1 MGDAETERL
10 AREEPEGVDEPVR
23 LSVASAVVETVTEE
37 LGDLELPA
45 LVVPLREGRTET
57 VGELEPDL
65 EGVRLG
71 EAELVLDSEPDELAV
86 EEEEGVGE
94 AVVEPVPE
102 AEGVIDSVGKLG
114 KAEGVTV
121 TVGEGERDGQIVPD
135 AVALALM
142 VRVAVMERVEVRV
155 MELLAVAVGDV
166 ETLGE
171 DVGEVVPRVEADAD
185 GVEASM
191 SDGEA
196 EAEDCAEYV
205 PEALG
210 EAEGDEAD
218 VRETLREGA
227 PVTEPEAV
235 AAGEPDGAWLCE
247 ATAERDGVEAGLGE
261 ALRLVELVLDA
272 LTVPEGV
279 GRGEALPDLELV
291 DEPELDGVLD
301 TEAVDETVLMSLGLM
316 VVLADSEAEPVELL
330 LGRVEELEVGVVV
343 PVGEGVALAVCVVL
357 PVEERLNLGE
367 AEAERLAR
375 VEAD

>member
-102 AEGVIDSVGKLG
+102 AEGVMDSVGKLG